1 MKIDF
6 AFSRIKQIVI
16 IHILYTVYT
25 IMSQFSIHYHR
36 EGNINSEGGH
46 ISSWFFMMVMFSDYI
61 FSKFDNSIH
70 REFRIPFSPNNN
82 GQGKIAPCM
91 QRPFIWICYMMFLS
105 CKMCL
110 AYNFKFFFLFLLLQ
124 YTHRFYNLC
133 AFLLFFPH
141 TSFFWTFVSCF
152 LLNMWQ

>member
-105 CKMCL
+105 YKMCL
-110 AYNFKFFFLFLLLQ
+110 AYNFKFFFLFLFI
-124 YTHRFYNLC
+124 TVHPS
-133 AFLLFFPH
+133 FL
-141 TSFFWTFVSCF
+141 
-152 LLNMWQ
+152 